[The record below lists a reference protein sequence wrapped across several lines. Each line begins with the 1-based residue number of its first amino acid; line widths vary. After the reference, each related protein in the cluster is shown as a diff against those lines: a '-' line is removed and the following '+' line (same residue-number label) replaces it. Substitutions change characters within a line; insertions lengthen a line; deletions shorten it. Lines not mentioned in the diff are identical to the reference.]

1 MRPGVT
7 IPGYEADTDDSSSG
21 GHSATF
27 SAGEIGEMTD
37 VELEAYKTAGPPPTD
52 GGEWDIPKVVGIAP
66 IGRSWQDRKWRTRY
80 REQYRKGAANVAR
93 RMVDEKGNLARFHV
107 STDTTPTAY
116 YFVEGQKTTWEAE
129 EFQWVA
135 DWLKEQED
143 APEAEALAE
152 KGHAADQ
159 PSGGKTAQAEKGHAE
174 EKATQGSGG
183 STQKLWS
190 APDPAKK
197 KAPRSSVGQPTV
209 RDTDKDV
216 LEDWSSESETIAHR
230 VRSGRERTPEPD
242 RQRAREETR
251 RKMQAR
257 QAEDKKIFDGLKR
270 RYKRQ
275 AAETEAD
282 LMARIWETERVQ
294 VVKLSERWVENVA
307 NVHAP
312 SGA

>member
-1 MRPGVT
+1 MGRRVTKGHPAKSHCTRHNTALETLILHTMRT
-7 IPGYEADTDDSSSG
+7 S
-21 GHSATF
+21 
-27 SAGEIGEMTD
+27 
-37 VELEAYKTAGPPPTD
+37 
-52 GGEWDIPKVVGIAP
+52 
-66 IGRSWQDRKWRTRY
+66 
-80 REQYRKGAANVAR
+80 
-93 RMVDEKGNLARFHV
+93 HV
-107 STDTTPTAY
+107 
-116 YFVEGQKTTWEAE
+116 

-143 APEAEALAE
+143 APVAEARAE

-159 PSGGKTAQAEKGHAE
+159 PSGGKTAQAKKGHAE

-197 KAPRSSVGQPTV
+197 KAPRSSVGQPIV

-216 LEDWSSESETIAHR
+216 REDWSSESDTIAHR
-230 VRSGRERTPEPD
+230 VRSGRERTPEPN

-257 QAEDKKIFDGLKR
+257 QAEDKKILDGLKR

-275 AAETEAD
+275 AAENEAD
-282 LMARIWETERVQ
+282 LMARI
-294 VVKLSERWVENVA
+294 
-307 NVHAP
+307 
-312 SGA
+312 